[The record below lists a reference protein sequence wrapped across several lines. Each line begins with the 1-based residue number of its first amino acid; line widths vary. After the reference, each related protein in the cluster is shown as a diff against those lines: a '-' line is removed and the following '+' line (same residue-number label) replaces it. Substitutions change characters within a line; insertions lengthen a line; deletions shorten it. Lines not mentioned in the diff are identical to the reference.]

1 MSEFK
6 FQLSNL
12 LAMVLSQVT
21 GFGASVSLFK
31 SNNSIN
37 TCFIECLLN

>member
-6 FQLSNL
+6 SQLSNL
-12 LAMVLSQVT
+12 LVMVLSQVT
-21 GFGASVSLFK
+21 YFGGLSFLIQ

-37 TCFIECLLN
+37 TAL